1 MGRKRKNNVKQ
12 KRRVRSNGRGK
23 KGKRTS
29 KLPILCKPQQIW
41 EICTGTLGQF
51 FVILT
56 IIGQKNIRMPV
67 IRLLEE
73 PDIRCTVLWS
83 HSILTRLKLVN
94 MATPAPLTY
103 FSVELEVK
111 LIN

>member
-23 KGKRTS
+23 KGKRKS

-51 FVILT
+51 L
-56 IIGQKNIRMPV
+56 
-67 IRLLEE
+67 
-73 PDIRCTVLWS
+73 
-83 HSILTRLKLVN
+83 
-94 MATPAPLTY
+94 
-103 FSVELEVK
+103 
-111 LIN
+111 